1 MSAVLC
7 HKVLGA
13 QHPDMLRSMVHNVVM
28 YMTQGGLNEGQD
40 VRYRISY
47 CSKIYMHSIYIFTID
62 IIYILYILLN
72 EWI

>member
-40 VRYRISY
+40 LALQVKDIHLQVLGENHPDTLWSLQ
-47 CSKIYMHSIYIFTID
+47 YIVMG
-62 IIYILYILLN
+62 
-72 EWI
+72 